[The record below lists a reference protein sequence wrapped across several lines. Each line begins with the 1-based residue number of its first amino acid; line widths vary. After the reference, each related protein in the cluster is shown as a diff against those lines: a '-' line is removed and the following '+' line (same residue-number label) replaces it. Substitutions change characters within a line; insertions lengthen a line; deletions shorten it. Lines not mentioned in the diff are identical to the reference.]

1 MNRPVVKGALAWT
14 LLLIV
19 PVVVVLLVGPS
30 LISRLF

>member
-1 MNRPVVKGALAWT
+1 MNRTVVKGALVWT

-30 LISRLF
+30 LISRFL